1 MRITNVLAVAA
12 LAAGAI
18 FATQPAH
25 AKSQCV
31 RAGGEA
37 SMLTEDL
44 ARFMANAALNNSIKG
59 MGATAS
65 GKASMTCKPENGLVH
80 CMARQKAC
88 K

>member
-1 MRITNVLAVAA
+1 MRITNLLAFAA
-12 LAAGAI
+12 LTAGAI
-18 FATQPAH
+18 AATQPAH
-25 AKSQCV
+25 AKSKCV

-65 GKASMTCKPENGLVH
+65 GKASMACKTDNGLVH
-80 CMARQKAC
+80 CVAKQKAC